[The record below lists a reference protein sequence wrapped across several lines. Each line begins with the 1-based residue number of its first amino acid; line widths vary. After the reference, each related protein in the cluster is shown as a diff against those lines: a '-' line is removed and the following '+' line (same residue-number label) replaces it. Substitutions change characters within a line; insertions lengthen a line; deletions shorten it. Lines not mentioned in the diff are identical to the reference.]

1 MENVFL
7 YWLRKALSPI
17 WLANRSDYTFPKG
30 LSNALLAAV
39 LCLQTQSKVA
49 RNEAAVRLPDECTIR
64 LLTSFEFF
72 HTVRL
77 R

>member
-1 MENVFL
+1 MESVFL

-17 WLANRSDYTFPKG
+17 WLANSSDYTFLQC

-39 LCLQTQSKVA
+39 LCPQTQSKLV
-49 RNEAAVRLPDECTIR
+49 RNEAAVRLPDECTLR

>member
-1 MENVFL
+1 MESVFL

-17 WLANRSDYTFPKG
+17 WLANSSDYTFLQG

-39 LCLQTQSKVA
+39 LCPQTQSKVV
-49 RNEAAVRLPDECTIR
+49 RNEAAVRLPDECTLK